1 MKRNREII
9 ISGFALFS
17 MFFGAGNLIFPPSVG
32 LEAGSHWPTATLGFI
47 ATAVGFVML
56 GVLAAIKRDGSLIN
70 MGLKVSRPFAQ
81 IFSFLIVLCIGPGLA
96 IPRTGAT
103 THELIEASLLPN
115 IPAYV
120 ICGIF
125 FALVLYFS
133 LSKGKVIDILGAYLT
148 PALLVTLAV
157 IIIAT
162 IVAPP
167 GKPVPYTGSGV
178 FGSSFEKGYQTMDC
192 LASLMF
198 ASVIMANFESQ
209 GHRGEDLT
217 QVAKKAAIVAG
228 LGLALIYGGLVYL
241 GATVSG
247 AGYENLSLVELL
259 IKTTYSTL
267 GYWGMVVLSAA
278 MSLACLT
285 TAIGLIVT
293 CANYFRDMTKGKIS
307 YTIWVLILVFVSFF
321 LSLGGVDYIVKVS
334 GPILAGIYP
343 VAITLILVTLFDS
356 VVKKRSTCI
365 GLVLGALVP
374 AISQILSF
382 VIKTDYYGQFQ
393 ELFSENVGTFAWV
406 IFALALGIL
415 FSFLPIK
422 ENAEA

>member
-32 LEAGSHWPTATLGFI
+32 LEAGSHWATATLGFI

-148 PALLVTLAV
+148 PALLITLAV

-228 LGLALIYGGLVYL
+228 LGLTLIYGGLVYL

-259 IKTTYSTL
+259 IKTTNSTL

-343 VAITLILVTLFDS
+343 VAITLILATLLDPI
-356 VVKKRSTCI
+356 VKKRSTYI

>member
-32 LEAGSHWPTATLGFI
+32 LEAGSHWVTATLGFI

-198 ASVIMANFESQ
+198 ASVIMANFENQ

-228 LGLALIYGGLVYL
+228 LGLTLIYGGLVYL

-259 IKTTYSTL
+259 IKTTNSTL

-343 VAITLILVTLFDS
+343 VAITLILATLLDPI
-356 VVKKRSTCI
+356 VKKRSTYI